1 MNNSMM
7 KQFFFLVFLLCSTG
21 AFSQKV
27 ALKNNL
33 AYDALKTPN
42 LSLEFSM
49 GRKWT
54 LDTQVGMN
62 FFFYTQDAT
71 SSRYKTKK
79 FSHWL
84 VQPELRYWTC
94 DVFNG
99 WFFGLHA
106 HGGQMNIGGIDV
118 PFVLQKGDGKMK
130 EHRYEGYFWGGG
142 LSAGYQWVLSN
153 RFNIEA
159 SLGIGYV
166 HTRYDKYKCTT
177 CGQKQGKG
185 DADYIGPTR
194 AAISIIYMLK

>member
-1 MNNSMM
+1 M
-7 KQFFFLVFLLCSTG
+7 KRTIFLFFLFFCTHSF
-21 AFSQKV
+21 AQKV
-27 ALKNNL
+27 AIKNNL

-71 SSRYKTKK
+71 SSR
-79 FSHWL
+79 
-84 VQPELRYWTC
+84 
-94 DVFNG
+94 
-99 WFFGLHA
+99 FFGLHA

-142 LSAGYQWVLSN
+142 LSAGYQWVVSN

-177 CGQKQGKG
+177 CGKKEGKG

>member
-7 KQFFFLVFLLCSTG
+7 KPFFLLVFLLCSAG

-54 LDTQVGMN
+54 L
-62 FFFYTQDAT
+62 
-71 SSRYKTKK
+71 
-79 FSHWL
+79 
-84 VQPELRYWTC
+84 
-94 DVFNG
+94 
-99 WFFGLHA
+99 
-106 HGGQMNIGGIDV
+106 
-118 PFVLQKGDGKMK
+118 
-130 EHRYEGYFWGGG
+130 
-142 LSAGYQWVLSN
+142 QWVLSN

-166 HTRYDKYKCTT
+166 HARYDKYKCTT
-177 CGQKQGKG
+177 CGQKLGKG

>member
-1 MNNSMM
+1 M
-7 KQFFFLVFLLCSTG
+7 KNRLIKIILLLEFLLCSG
-21 AFSQKV
+21 EVCCQK
-27 ALKNNL
+27 AAIKNNL
-33 AYDALKTPN
+33 VYDILKTPN
-42 LSLEFSM
+42 LSFEFSL

-62 FFFYTQDAT
+62 FFLYTKDAT

-79 FSHWL
+79 ISHWL

-99 WFFGLHA
+99 WFWGLHV
-106 HGGQMNIGGIDV
+106 HGGQMNIGGTDI
-118 PFVLQKGDGKMK
+118 PFVLQRGDGRMK
-130 EHRYEGYFWGGG
+130 DYRYEGYFWGGG
-142 LSAGYQWVLSN
+142 FSAGYQWILSD

-166 HTRYDKYKCTT
+166 HAEYDKYKCTM
-177 CGQKQGKG
+177 CGIKLGKG

-194 AAISIIYMLK
+194 VTISIIYMLK